1 VVRGRIWGKGGDLA
15 ADAKAAVTAVRQAG
29 ASRAEAGPRGAG
41 QGFGGRAGISRRT
54 RAGARHHERRRGEA
68 MWCTPTLP
76 PYRVVKIYI
85 YIDIY
90 IYIYIY
96 KSNKL

>member
-1 VVRGRIWGKGGDLA
+1 VVQGRVWGKGEDLA
-15 ADAKAAVTAVRQAG
+15 ADAKAAVTAMRWAG

-41 QGFGGRAGISRRT
+41 QGLGGKGGDLAADASGGTTSRAEASGR
-54 RAGARHHERRRGEA
+54 GHGEA

-85 YIDIY
+85 
-90 IYIYIY
+90 
-96 KSNKL
+96 KTK